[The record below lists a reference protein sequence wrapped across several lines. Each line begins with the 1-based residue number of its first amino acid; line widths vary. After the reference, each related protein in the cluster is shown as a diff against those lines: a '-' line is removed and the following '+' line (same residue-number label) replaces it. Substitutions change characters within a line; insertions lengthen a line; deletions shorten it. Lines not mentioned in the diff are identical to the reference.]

1 MDAVVPNVRGDL
13 SMYAQSYLTANNF
26 KVRFVGD
33 PSGDARVTDQIP
45 ASGSSIPK
53 GSTVVLYIGDE
64 ELEMGT
70 VPSVLNMSVSAANE
84 AITNAGFNIKILG
97 GAAENADAVATMQS
111 YPEGTA
117 LYKGSV
123 IEVTFQANSF
133 GD

>member
-1 MDAVVPNVRGDL
+1 M
-13 SMYAQSYLTANNF
+13 
-26 KVRFVGD
+26 
-33 PSGDARVTDQIP
+33 
-45 ASGSSIPK
+45 
-53 GSTVVLYIGDE
+53 LYIGDE